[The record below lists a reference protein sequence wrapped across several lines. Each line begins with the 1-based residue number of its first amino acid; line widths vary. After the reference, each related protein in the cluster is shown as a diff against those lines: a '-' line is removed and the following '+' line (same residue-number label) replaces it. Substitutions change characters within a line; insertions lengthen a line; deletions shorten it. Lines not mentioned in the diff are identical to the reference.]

1 VASEL
6 GLEAA
11 IIESDSK
18 SCMDA
23 INGKLLEIPWRL
35 NGFLDYI
42 SPFKSANP
50 NWVFNWVF
58 RDANEAPHC
67 LAKWSLMNFL
77 WGVYDFCNGPP
88 SFVMHASRT
97 VAGPSFV
104 GCVVPFTF
112 WLLFQMHIFS
122 IKKKKS

>member
-1 VASEL
+1 LWAASVASEL
-6 GLEAA
+6 CLEAV

-18 SCMDA
+18 SYMDA

-42 SPFKSANP
+42 SPLKSANP

-58 RDANEAPHC
+58 RDTNEAPHC
-67 LAKWSLMNFL
+67 LAWWSLMNFL

-88 SFVMHASRT
+88 SFVD
-97 VAGPSFV
+97 P
-104 GCVVPFTF
+104 CKQDLLQVPP
-112 WLLFQMHIFS
+112 LLAV
-122 IKKKKS
+122 